1 MDIQRI
7 RNEGLMTA
15 KVLSDKYKNGF
26 PKMEVATS
34 SCSGDGG
41 RPKKKTLRASLEFR
55 KYVELDEIC
64 RDCYCISPRYTVL
77 PSITDG
83 TYTASVRLRCPDA
96 KMTIYGGPHETPL
109 EARCSAA
116 ANMIQELCKA

>member
-1 MDIQRI
+1 
-7 RNEGLMTA
+7 MTA

-55 KYVELDEIC
+55 KYVDH
-64 RDCYCISPRYTVL
+64 TG
-77 PSITDG
+77 IT
-83 TYTASVRLRCPDA
+83 A
-96 KMTIYGGPHETPL
+96 
-109 EARCSAA
+109 
-116 ANMIQELCKA
+116 